1 MRQALTAICQMP
13 PPPPPPGWAPGAPL
27 CWGELSEHEAA
38 QLRTSARPD
47 ADRFDIWRFLLRTAI
62 SRRCPALEA
71 LLQLEYHDLAS
82 FMRTP
87 AYRDTTWKSA
97 DEWLSHLTVFL
108 IDRKTPDGSY
118 FINALSFAEDDEQR
132 SGAMIL
138 LRMRDDAIPQ
148 DLLSAGAYK
157 QKVDDTAYF
166 DVSMSRR
173 EVTAAGAR
181 LRRDVARMHVLDTGN
196 DAQLF
201 SLRTLIEKYPRPLFD
216 QERIADLH
224 ALDRHIRF
232 DAPLAFTF
240 DDRVNLLAAHAV
252 ARRLA

>member
-1 MRQALTAICQMP
+1 MRQALTAIRQMP
-13 PPPPPPGWAPGAPL
+13 PPLSPGGAPGAPL
-27 CWGELSEHEAA
+27 SWGELSEHEAA
-38 QLRTSARPD
+38 QPRTSARPD
-47 ADRFDIWRFLLRTAI
+47 ADRFDVWRFLLRTAI

-71 LLQLEYHDLAS
+71 LLRLEHHDLAT
-82 FMRTP
+82 FMRSP
-87 AYRDTTWKSA
+87 AYRDWKAA
-97 DEWLSHLTVFL
+97 DEWLSGLIVSL
-108 IDRKTPDGSY
+108 IDWDTPDGSY
-118 FINALSFAEDDEQR
+118 FIEALSFAEDDEQR

-201 SLRTLIEKYPRPLFD
+201 ALRTLIDKYPRPLFD
-216 QERIADLH
+216 QQRIADLH
-224 ALDRHIRF
+224 ELDRHIRF

-252 ARRLA
+252 ERRLA